1 LLTYKLKEK
10 CPTKVLKI
18 WKKARILKKDVSAL
32 VKGFPDDEKYRLVDQ
47 LKRSTRSIGTQI
59 SEGHGRQTY
68 PDRIRFCV
76 IARGS
81 LSETLNHLI
90 DALDEG
96 FITEEQ
102 MQLFRNKITEVE
114 KILNGYISYL
124 ERKSKER

>member
-1 LLTYKLKEK
+1 MAYQSFEDLE
-10 CPTKVLKI
+10 V
-18 WKKARILKKDVSAL
+18 WKQARILKNEITVL
-32 VKGFPDDEKYRLVDQ
+32 VKNYPEEEKFRLIDQ

-90 DALDEG
+90 DSFDEK
-96 FITEEQ
+96 FITED
-102 MQLFRNKITEVE
+102 QLQVFRNKITEVE
-114 KILNGYISYL
+114 KLLNGYISWL
-124 ERKSKER
+124 ERKSKEQ

>member
-1 LLTYKLKEK
+1 MSYQSFEDLEVWKRAR
-10 CPTKVLKI
+10 VLKKEI
-18 WKKARILKKDVSAL
+18 SNL

-90 DALDEG
+90 DALDED
-96 FITEEQ
+96 FITEAQ
-102 MQLFRNKITEVE
+102 MQLFRNKITDVE
-114 KILNGYISYL
+114 KVLNGYISYL
-124 ERKSKER
+124 ERKSKEK